1 MSTIMPRQD
10 DHVNQMGDA
19 ADQVFDAIHELMH
32 LYRARRHGDAAEAG
46 GLPHMEQKT
55 LGFFARNPGA
65 TQSDLVAHSGRDKG
79 QVARLIAGLRE
90 RGLLEAE
97 PHEADKRSVRLR
109 LTPQAQALHR
119 AMKAQAGRTAK
130 AAVAGLTRTEC
141 DQLLQ
146 LLMRIRAN
154 LEPDAS

>member
-10 DHVNQMGDA
+10 DHVNQVGGT

-32 LYRARRHGDAAEAG
+32 LYRARHHGDAAGAG
-46 GLPHMEQKT
+46 GLPRMEQKT
-55 LGFFARNPGA
+55 LGFFARHPGA

-97 PHEADKRSVRLR
+97 PHEADRRSVRLR
-109 LTPQAQALHR
+109 LTPEAQGLHR

-130 AAVAGLTRTEC
+130 AAVAGLTQGEC
-141 DQLLQ
+141 EQLLEM
-146 LLMRIRAN
+146 LARIRAN
-154 LEPDAS
+154 LEPDAD